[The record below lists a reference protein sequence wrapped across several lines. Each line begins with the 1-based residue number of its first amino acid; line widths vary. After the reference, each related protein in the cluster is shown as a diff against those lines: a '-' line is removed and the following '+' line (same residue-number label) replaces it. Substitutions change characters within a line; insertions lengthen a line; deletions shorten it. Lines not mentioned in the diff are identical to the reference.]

1 MSLIICNI
9 VGAVPKRSGYDRGM
23 TWQQQLRAYGVHQSW
38 FAAFDSCAA
47 ALQQVLEAVALERE
61 QHLVLPA
68 PEQVFAAFKRPLEA
82 VRVVLLGQDPYPT
95 PGHAMGLAFS
105 VDRAIT
111 KLPGSLQNIYKE
123 LAADVGVAPA
133 ASGDLSAWADQ
144 GVLLLNTALT
154 VRAGAGQAGSHAE
167 LGWQPVVCAV
177 LQYLAAQ
184 HAAGQPL
191 VAVLWGNHAKQFA
204 AELPGVPLVCGV
216 HPSPLSAYRGFF
228 GSRPFSRVNTL
239 LAAQGAAPVNW
250 ELAPETL
257 F

>member
-1 MSLIICNI
+1 MQ
-9 VGAVPKRSGYDRGM
+9 A
-23 TWQQQLRAYGVHQSW
+23 GVHPSW
-38 FAAFDSCAA
+38 LPAFTNCAA
-47 ALQQVLEAVALERE
+47 ELEQVLAAVARERT
-61 QHLVLPA
+61 QALVLP
-68 PEQVFAAFKRPLEA
+68 PPGQVFRALRVDPAL
-82 VRVVLLGQDPYPT
+82 VRVILLGQDPYPT
-95 PGHAMGLAFS
+95 PGHPTGLAFS